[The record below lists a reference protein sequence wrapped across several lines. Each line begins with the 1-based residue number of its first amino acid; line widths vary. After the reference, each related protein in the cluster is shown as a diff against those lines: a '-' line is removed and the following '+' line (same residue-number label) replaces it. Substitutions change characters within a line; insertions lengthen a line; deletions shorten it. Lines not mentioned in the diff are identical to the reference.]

1 LKPTLIKLV
10 GDHAITLNNSQN
22 AKKLEMIWHG
32 FILLFTQNLCTFQ
45 SFSMLNK
52 INYRRSRFG
61 KFFNVAPGVWG
72 LKDLFVNIYM
82 ILNPFD
88 GNWVL
93 IDAGLKWSVLKIKK
107 MAKQL
112 FGEHSKP
119 SSIILT
125 HGHFDHIGALQKLV
139 KDWDVPV
146 FAHHLEIPFLT
157 GKSSYPPPDPTV
169 GGGLMS
175 LMSWSYPNDPIN
187 ISSYLNVLPDN
198 GRVPGLPEWKY
209 IHTPGHA
216 PGHISLFRE
225 SDNVLIAGD
234 AFVTSK
240 AESAYSV
247 ILQTK
252 KLSGPPKYFT
262 YDWGLAKES
271 VKNLMALEPEIVA
284 AGHGAPMHGIE
295 LRESLHDLSE
305 HFYELAVPPHGRYV
319 NDAAIIN
326 ATGVVYTPPNNINY
340 RSLALKVLGLSALTA
355 TAFILLRKESRSKTK
370 NKAALAYEVW

>member
-1 LKPTLIKLV
+1 MPVRIKY
-10 GDHAITLNNSQN
+10 
-22 AKKLEMIWHG
+22 KKNIY
-32 FILLFTQNLCTFQ
+32 T
-45 SFSMLNK
+45 
-52 INYRRSRFG
+52 

-72 LKDLFVNIYM
+72 LKDVFVNVYM

-93 IDAGLKWSVLKIKK
+93 VDTGLKWSAPKIKK

-112 FGEHSKP
+112 FGENTIP

-125 HGHFDHIGALQKLV
+125 HGHFDHVGALKKLTEE
-139 KDWDVPV
+139 WDVPV
-146 FAHHLEIPFLT
+146 FAHSLEIPFLT

-175 LMSWSYPNDPIN
+175 LLSWSYPTSPIN
-187 ISSYLNVLPDN
+187 ISNTLNILPEN

-234 AFVTSK
+234 AFVTTK
-240 AESAYSV
+240 AESAISV
-247 ILQTK
+247 MLQVK

-262 YDWGLAKES
+262 YDWALAKES
-271 VKNLMALEPEIVA
+271 IKTLVSLEPDVA
-284 AGHGAPMHGIE
+284 ASGHGAPMYGNE
-295 LRESLHDLSE
+295 LRQSLHCLSE
-305 HFYELAVPPHGRYV
+305 HFYEQAVPSQGRYV
-319 NDAAIIN
+319 NEAAVSN
-326 ATGVVYTPPNNINY
+326 ATGIVYTPPNNFDY
-340 RSLALKVLGLSALTA
+340 RSLAIKVLSVIALSATA
-355 TAFILLRKESRSKTK
+355 CVLLSKENKK
-370 NKAALAYEVW
+370 NNKIKAALAYEIW